1 MQSMSADTVLGIADF
16 MSNYIEPNFIKLK
29 DKLFPPSQR
38 TLDKR
43 LTGFTSSYLFG
54 FKGSLKVIR
63 DALNKGANPN
73 AVMDRINSEW
83 EKIGSEPVLNKAVR
97 FGATPLVEALVAAGA
112 DPAQQDSDG
121 KTAIDLTQR
130 RPALATYLND
140 KSAVAKLT
148 SATACFNDN
157 CDKTGPAPVVAP
169 FKQPKAAGAKPAA
182 KGQ

>member
-29 DKLFPPSQR
+29 DKLFKPSQK

-54 FKGSLKVIR
+54 FKGSLKVIK

-73 AVMDRINSEW
+73 TVMDRINSEW
-83 EKIGSEPVLNKAVR
+83 EKIGTEPVLNKAVR

-112 DPAQQDSDG
+112 DPTQQDSDG
-121 KTAIDLTQR
+121 KTAVDLTQR
-130 RPALATYLND
+130 RPALAPYLND
-140 KSAVAKLT
+140 NSAVAKLT
-148 SATACFNDN
+148 SAATGFNASS
-157 CDKTGPAPVVAP
+157 DKSGPKSTVAP
-169 FKQPKAAGAKPAA
+169 FTQPTTAGAKPAA
-182 KGQ
+182 NCL